1 MTMTLSDAGWLL
13 VGSALSFAWLLLG
26 MVFGAVLIKLDDRG
40 PRGREDAPVETDA
53 KIVDLRGR
61 WKA

>member
-1 MTMTLSDAGWLL
+1 MTITLSDAGWPL
-13 VGSALSFAWLLLG
+13 VGSALSFGWLLVGLI
-26 MVFGAVLIKLDDRG
+26 VGAVLIKLDERG

-61 WKA
+61 WKT